1 MKTITALVVRA
12 IDFCA
17 HYAWPVVGLAVLLT
31 VASSWYAATHFS
43 ITTDI
48 NKLIS
53 TDLPWRQREM
63 AFEKAFPRYELIV
76 AVIDAPTPELADEAT
91 AALVQRLGQ
100 QKDLFRTI
108 EEPKGGAFFAQNGL
122 LFEPVDQLLPQL
134 KTMTQAQRL
143 IQVLASDPSLRGV
156 VQALQFGL
164 LGVQGGQITLDNMIW
179 PMTLGADTIEKIN
192 AGQPAT
198 FSWRDLVQGKKSSP
212 SDLRRFLN
220 IQAKLNYSELEP
232 GQQASDTIRKTA
244 DDLGFASKYQARV
257 RLTGPVPM
265 ADEEFATIKENAALN
280 ATVTIAIVLF
290 ILYLALRWARMI
302 FAVFVSLVVGLAIT
316 AAVGMMMV
324 GTLNLISVYFAVLFV
339 GLGVDFGIQF
349 SVRYRAE
356 RHEVDNLHEGLL
368 RAGRRAGA
376 PLTLA
381 ALATAAGFLSFT
393 PTDYKGVSELGLIA
407 GVGMLIAF
415 FSSITLL
422 PALLNLVKPP
432 SEPHHLGY
440 TYLAP
445 VDRFLERHRMP
456 ILIATLAVVVGGLP
470 LLFWLQFDFNPMNL
484 RSKTAESV
492 ATYLELKNDP
502 QSGANDVGLLEPS
515 LAQADQVAAK
525 LRALPQV
532 ARVTTLSTF
541 IPDHQDEKL
550 KAIQDTAKALDAA
563 LNPKAPASPTTD
575 AQTISMINSTVDA
588 LTRLAGDGTGGG
600 AAAARRLAAAMTALA
615 KADPAT
621 RQRAEVAFVQPLK
634 TTLDELRL
642 LLKAQ
647 PVTRNNLP
655 PELTHDWITSDG
667 QARVDVAPGGDSN
680 DNDVLRAFAHAVQS
694 VAPEATEGP
703 ISILEARRTVVTA
716 FIEAG
721 AWALFSIAIILWITL
736 RRIGDVLLTLVPLLV
751 AGVVTL
757 EICVL
762 VDLPLNFANI
772 IALPLLLGV
781 GVAFKIYYIMAWRE
795 GQTNLL
801 QSVLTRAVTFSACTT
816 ATAFG
821 SLWFSSHPGTSS
833 MGKLLAISLM
843 TTMAAAALFQPIL
856 MGKPRQ
862 HQDNDPGNPPV
873 KAPSPVE
880 PLVRQMPRS
889 ETIAP

>member
-12 IDFCA
+12 IDFCV
-17 HYAWPVVGLAVLLT
+17 HFAWPVIGLALILT

-43 ITTDI
+43 MTTDI

-53 TDLPWRQREM
+53 TDIPWRKRELL
-63 AFEKAFPRYELIV
+63 FEKAFPQYELIV
-76 AVIDAPTPELADEAT
+76 AVIEAPTPELVAEASDALT
-91 AALVQRLGQ
+91 ARLSQR
-100 QKDLFRTI
+100 KDLFSSVQQ
-108 EEPKGGAFFAQNGL
+108 PQGGAFFDQNGF
-122 LFEPVDQLLPQL
+122 LFESIDDLGPQL
-134 KTMTQAQRL
+134 KNLTEAQRL
-143 IQVLASDPSLRGV
+143 VQVLAGDPSLRGV
-156 VQALQFGL
+156 IQALQFGL
-164 LGVQGGQITLDNMIW
+164 LGVQGGRITLDNMTW
-179 PMTLGADTIEKIN
+179 PMTLGADAIEKVN

-198 FSWRDLVQGKKSSP
+198 FSWRDMVQGRAATP
-212 SDLRRFLN
+212 SERRKFLN
-220 IQAKLNYSELEP
+220 IQGILDYSELEP
-232 GQQASDTIRKTA
+232 GLKATDAIRKAAA
-244 DDLGFASKYQARV
+244 DLNFAGNYQANL

-290 ILYLALRWARMI
+290 ILWLALRWFRII
-302 FAVFVSLVVGLAIT
+302 FAVFVCLVVGLAVT
-316 AAVGMMMV
+316 AAVGMLMV

-339 GLGVDFGIQF
+339 GLGVDFGLQF

-356 RHEVDNLHEGLL
+356 RHEVDDLHDALL
-368 RAGRRAGA
+368 YSGRRAGA

-407 GVGMLIAF
+407 GVGMLIAYF
-415 FSSITLL
+415 TSITLL
-422 PALLNLVKPP
+422 PALLSRLKPP

-440 TYLAP
+440 TALAP
-445 VDRFLERHRMP
+445 VDAFLERHRMP
-456 ILIATLAVVVGGLP
+456 ILIGTLLAVAAGLP
-470 LLFWLQFDFNPMNL
+470 LLYHLQFDFNPMNL

-492 ATYLELKNDP
+492 ATYIELKNDP
-502 QSGANDVGLLEPS
+502 QSGANDVGILQPT
-515 LAQADQVAAK
+515 LAQADALAAK
-525 LRALPQV
+525 LRAVPQV
-532 ARVTTLSTF
+532 GRVTTLSTF
-541 IPDHQDEKL
+541 IPDQQSEKL
-550 KAIQDTAKALDAA
+550 ALIADAAKTLNPA
-563 LNPKAPASPTTD
+563 LNPAAAAAPTSD
-575 AQTISMINSTVDA
+575 AQTVSMINSTVDA
-588 LTRLAGDGTGGG
+588 LNRLAGDGTGTG
-600 AAAARRLAAAMTALA
+600 AVAAKRLAAAMTKLA
-615 KADPAT
+615 NADPSV
-621 RQRAEVAFVQPLK
+621 RQRADAVFVQPLQ
-634 TTLDELRL
+634 TTLDDLRN

-647 PVTRNNLP
+647 TITRENLP
-655 PELTHDWITSDG
+655 PALARDWVTPDG
-667 QARVDVAPGGDSN
+667 QARIDVAPKGDPN
-680 DNDVLRAFAHAVQS
+680 NNEVLRTFARAVQA
-694 VAPEATEGP
+694 VAPDATEGP

-716 FIEAG
+716 FIIAG
-721 AWALFSIAIILWITL
+721 GCALISIAIILWITL
-736 RRIGDVLLTLVPLLV
+736 RRISDVLLTLIPLLM

-762 VDLPLNFANI
+762 IGMPLNFANI

-862 HQDNDPGNPPV
+862 HLKEALKD
-873 KAPSPVE
+873 
-880 PLVRQMPRS
+880 
-889 ETIAP
+889 